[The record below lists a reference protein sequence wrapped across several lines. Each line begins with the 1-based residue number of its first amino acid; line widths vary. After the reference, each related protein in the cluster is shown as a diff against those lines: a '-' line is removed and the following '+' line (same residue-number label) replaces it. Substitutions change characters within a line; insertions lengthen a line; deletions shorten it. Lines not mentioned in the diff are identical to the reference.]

1 MINGE
6 GQSNLD
12 CSVNFAYL
20 RHRLRLNMYQK
31 IALAIAFSPRMEA
44 LIAETKQ
51 LVDIFNSELILI
63 HVGVQSPELEQKLA
77 EILVARGMDV
87 AKTKVLWKEGKPAKT
102 ILHTCEEE
110 KVDLLV
116 MGALKKEGFLTYYIG
131 SVARK
136 VIRKATCSVLTLI
149 DPKVETTK
157 FSKVV
162 INGSQLEETPFVIK
176 RGLEFCQANRA
187 DLVHILCEIKL
198 YGLQMATAGEGSE
211 EDVSTTRRKLVQE
224 EIKYVQQIL
233 IGLNQSGLKINIKVT
248 TGKWAVELA
257 KFSESIEA
265 DLLIMGDGKVHTVFD
280 RLFPHDLEEIL
291 LELPCN
297 FLIVK

>member
-1 MINGE
+1 
-6 GQSNLD
+6 
-12 CSVNFAYL
+12 
-20 RHRLRLNMYQK
+20 MYQK

-44 LIAETKQ
+44 LIAETKK

-63 HVGVQSPELEQKLA
+63 HVGVQTPELEQKLE
-77 EILVARGMDV
+77 EILVIRGMDA
-87 AKTKVLWKEGKPAKT
+87 AKTKVLWKEGKPAKS
-102 ILHTCEEE
+102 ILRTCEEE

-149 DPKVETTK
+149 DPKIETTK

-176 RGLEFCQANRA
+176 KGLEFSHANRA
-187 DLVHILCEIKL
+187 DLVHILGEIKL

-224 EIKYVQQIL
+224 EIQYVQQIL
-233 IGLNQSGLKINIKVT
+233 NGLDQTGLKINIKVT
-248 TGKWAVELA
+248 AGKWAVELA
-257 KFSESIEA
+257 KFAESIEA
-265 DLLIMGDGKVHTVFD
+265 DVLIMGDSKVHTVFD

-297 FLIVK
+297 LLIVK